1 MSSLPISPS
10 FSVSAS
16 LFSLSLCLPLF
27 LILPGNRYLNFLLP
41 LSPLPTSS
49 LIPCLS
55 FPYVPTSL
63 HSLSMFSTFS
73 SFSFFF
79 PPCSLYPHLS
89 LSLHSLPSCGP
100 QCKASVPNLS
110 TVSSSWYLSF
120 LFSPSVFDDR
130 LHPPLPSFSQRGN
143 PNHS

>member
-89 LSLHSLPSCGP
+89 LSQLGCLCSLRSLIHWVPSP
-100 QCKASVPNLS
+100 ALERRVYVTHTPHILKYVSAQKTQSVS
-110 TVSSSWYLSF
+110 
-120 LFSPSVFDDR
+120 
-130 LHPPLPSFSQRGN
+130 
-143 PNHS
+143 